1 MKFSLVFT
9 LDFRVSD
16 KNVPFTQSLH
26 HKLFTLVYSMPAIL
40 ILACLDY
47 HHYIVIVLR
56 NTFAGVY
63 CNLLYTTKTTLEIIR
78 L

>member
-26 HKLFTLVYSMPAIL
+26 HKLFTLVYS
-40 ILACLDY
+40 CLLHASDPD
-47 HHYIVIVLR
+47 IGLL
-56 NTFAGVY
+56 GLSSLY
-63 CNLLYTTKTTLEIIR
+63 CNRAKKYLCRCLL
-78 L
+78 